1 MLGQVAWTIIRL
13 EIHHL
18 WNPDWTYAFPQPS
31 EPEAVV
37 MDDEGAY
44 YPQDEE
50 DYGVNGGAPGGPGSD
65 YEGEQESDP
74 LIDSVQVQD
83 GAIIPLLQVSQ
94 AIFARDPKRLLID
107 SFYSGF
113 IISTKYFFQISR
125 FTDYLI
131 YRTFQPNNF
140 ALFN

>member
-1 MLGQVAWTIIRL
+1 
-13 EIHHL
+13 
-18 WNPDWTYAFPQPS
+18 
-31 EPEAVV
+31 

-94 AIFARDPKRLLID
+94 AILARDPKRLIID

-113 IISTKYFFQISR
+113 SISTKYFFQISR
-125 FTDYLI
+125 FTEYLN
-131 YRTFQPNNF
+131 YRTFQPKNF
-140 ALFN
+140 ALFD